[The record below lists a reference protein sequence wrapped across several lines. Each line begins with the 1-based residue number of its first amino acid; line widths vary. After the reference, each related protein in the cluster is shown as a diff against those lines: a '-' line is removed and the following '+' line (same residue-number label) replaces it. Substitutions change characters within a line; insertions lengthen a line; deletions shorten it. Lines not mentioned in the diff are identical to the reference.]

1 MSDTHDDGLRPENRP
16 AEIEDIILEIVEM
29 LKALDDTRPD
39 QMTPLFYQHWFEQLN
54 MSVRDL
60 LRILVREADI

>member
-1 MSDTHDDGLRPENRP
+1 VSDTHNDGRRPENRL
-16 AEIEDIILEIVEM
+16 AKDEDIILEIVEM

-54 MSVRDL
+54 MSIRDL
-60 LRILVREADI
+60 LSILGREADI